1 MNKRHF
7 TLIELMAA
15 MVVLLIMMGFLFHF
29 IINSQNLWSASERN
43 ARIYENAQ
51 VFFDLL
57 DRDLGGAMAS
67 KVPGQEICFWIGDP
81 SDPQPANL
89 AYPDEPFLSMVSAA
103 PPLDGASEPN
113 VYEIHYKLEQISPAA
128 NNNYRIKRSVVRQT
142 GADAADWDFYG
153 VPAGNSLP
161 TWVASRGGTETE
173 VIDGVGPAHTSD
185 TDFPLQVVCLD
196 AAGNTISTGSSY
208 AQLPAAI
215 RVTVTLVDQ
224 KAMELGLGGTALTN
238 RLDASRRKFTR
249 VFLLSH

>member
-1 MNKRHF
+1 MMNKRHF

-15 MVVLLIMMGFLFHF
+15 MVVLLIMMGFLFQF

-57 DRDLGGAMAS
+57 DRDLGGAMVS

-81 SDPQPANL
+81 SDPTK
-89 AYPDEPFLSMVSAA
+89 PFLSMVSMAS
-103 PPLDGASEPN
+103 PPDNASEPN
-113 VYEIHYKLEQISPAA
+113 IYEIHYKLEQINT
-128 NNNYRIKRSVVRQT
+128 NNHKINRSFVRQSD
-142 GADAADWDFYG
+142 GLAWDFYG
-153 VPAGNSLP
+153 VPKGLALP
-161 TWVASRGGTETE
+161 SWAIDDLTRGTETE

-185 TDFPLQVVCLD
+185 PDFPLSLQVVCLNPD
-196 AAGNTISTGSSY
+196 GSTMGFGQSY
-208 AQLPAAI
+208 DRLPAAI

-224 KAMELGLGGTALTN
+224 KAMDLGLGGTALDS

-249 VFLLSH
+249 VFLLSR

>member
-57 DRDLGGAMAS
+57 DRDLGGAMVS
-67 KVPGQEICFWIGDP
+67 TVPGQEICFWIGDP
-81 SDPQPANL
+81 TNTA
-89 AYPDEPFLSMVSAA
+89 EPFLSMVSMA
-103 PPLDGASEPN
+103 PPLDNASEPN
-113 VYEIHYKLEQISPAA
+113 VYEIHYTLEQIDP
-128 NNNYRIKRSVVRQT
+128 NNYRINRSIVKQKNIV
-142 GADAADWDFYG
+142 AADDAHWDFYG
-153 VPAGNSLP
+153 VPKGTVLPVWAGP
-161 TWVASRGGTETE
+161 TSRGTATE

-185 TDFPLQVVCLD
+185 PDFPLLVACRD
-196 AAGNTISTGSSY
+196 SEGNLIATGRSY

-215 RVTVTLVDQ
+215 RVTLTLVDQ
-224 KAMELGLGGTALTN
+224 KAMGLGLGGTALDS